1 LLEFFVSAS
10 VNQSKVQSL
19 VQVLSEHVGRRCR
32 YNNALVSNSL
42 NTRDVLHATSFEPT
56 RVPKARTHREYRK
69 ASSVKQDWPSLRFR
83 AEAVN
88 GTFSDLRSTD
98 SAEVGVYYFRIDSC
112 KAQSKTKPLLPMP
125 LTLDDLRAR
134 LMCKIE
140 ETQQ

>member
-1 LLEFFVSAS
+1 MSAS

-32 YNNALVSNSL
+32 YNNAHWGSPL
-42 NTRDVLHATSFEPT
+42 NTRDILHATSFEPT

-69 ASSVKQDWPSLRFR
+69 ASSAEQDWPSLRFR

-98 SAEVGVYYFRIDSC
+98 IAEVGVYFSRIDSC
-112 KAQSKTKPLLPMP
+112 KAQAKTKPLPPMP
-125 LTLDDLRAR
+125 LTLDDLRAS
-134 LMCKIE
+134 LICKIE